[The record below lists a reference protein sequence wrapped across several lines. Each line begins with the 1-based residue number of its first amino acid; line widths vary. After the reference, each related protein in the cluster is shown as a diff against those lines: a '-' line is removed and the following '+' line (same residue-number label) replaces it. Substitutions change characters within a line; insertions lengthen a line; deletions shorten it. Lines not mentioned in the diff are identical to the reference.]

1 MCNCGNKR
9 NEFTTQSPAGS
20 ASKQPIHIPTQKMSP
35 DINFMYTGQSA
46 LTVTGRITGKQY
58 RFSTPG
64 DRQLVD
70 YRDAS
75 SMLMVPVLKRI

>member
-9 NEFTTQSPAGS
+9 NELATQSPAGS

-35 DINFMYTGQSA
+35 DISFMYTGQSA
-46 LTVTGRITGKQY
+46 LTVTGRVTGKQY
-58 RFSTPG
+58 RFSVPG
-64 DRQLVD
+64 DRQPVD
-70 YRDAS
+70 YRDTS